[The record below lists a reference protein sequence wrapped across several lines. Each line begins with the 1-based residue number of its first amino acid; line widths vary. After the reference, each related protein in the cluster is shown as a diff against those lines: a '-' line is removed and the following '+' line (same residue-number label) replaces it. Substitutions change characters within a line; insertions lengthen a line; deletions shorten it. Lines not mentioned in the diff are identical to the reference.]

1 MNSKLYY
8 DVEDYKAAIVSFKNL
23 IKDYPESKY
32 NEEAHFLVLKS
43 QYLLAI
49 NSIDKKKKQRL
60 LDTEKT
66 YLKFID
72 TYTKS
77 IYLKE
82 AEGIYNT
89 TKKELN
95 KWN

>member
-1 MNSKLYY
+1 LYY

-23 IKDYPESKY
+23 VKDYPESKY
-32 NEEAHFLVLKS
+32 TEEANFMILKS

-60 LDTEKT
+60 LDAEKS

-72 TYTKS
+72 TYSKS
-77 IYLKE
+77 TYLKE

-89 TKKELN
+89 TKKELT